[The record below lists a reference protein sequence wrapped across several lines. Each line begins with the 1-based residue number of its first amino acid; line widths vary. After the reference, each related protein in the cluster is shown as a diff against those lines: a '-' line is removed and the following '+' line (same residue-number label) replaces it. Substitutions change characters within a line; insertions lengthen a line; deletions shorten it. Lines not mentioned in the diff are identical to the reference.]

1 MSTSD
6 DAEARRCFGSR
17 LQTLREA
24 LTDSDKLDALHEDC
38 LAMEASI
45 TVNITLSTGG
55 PGDGFEI
62 TCDAATGQPVRGCH
76 YFTNWGFRREENLSN
91 DELAD
96 VCAAY
101 GLDDAR
107 LFLKR

>member
-1 MSTSD
+1 MSTD
-6 DAEARRCFGSR
+6 HHTEARLCFESR
-17 LQTLREA
+17 LENLREA
-24 LTDSDKLDALHEDC
+24 LICPGKLDALREDC
-38 LAMEASI
+38 LAVEARLAI
-45 TVNITLSTGG
+45 DIALSTGG

-62 TCDAATGQPVRGCH
+62 TCDAANGQPLHGCH
-76 YFTNWGFRREENLSN
+76 YFVHWGFRREEHLS
-91 DELAD
+91 DSELAD